1 LSGCPQS
8 EVIPSHAISHPFR
21 ESAHIGFYLTA
32 TNLACDFSKPG
43 FTHLSQISFNY
54 NGANKDHQKGRE
66 SQPKMNLQSGY
77 HPNQADDTNYD
88 SPLDITE
95 RMAIERRL
103 ADFASK
109 LRIRVIKLLLYLMKD
124 ALFVVRERHEIFRSS
139 VLPV

>member
-1 LSGCPQS
+1 
-8 EVIPSHAISHPFR
+8 
-21 ESAHIGFYLTA
+21 
-32 TNLACDFSKPG
+32 
-43 FTHLSQISFNY
+43 
-54 NGANKDHQKGRE
+54 
-66 SQPKMNLQSGY
+66 MNLQSGY

-88 SPLDITE
+88 GPLDVTE